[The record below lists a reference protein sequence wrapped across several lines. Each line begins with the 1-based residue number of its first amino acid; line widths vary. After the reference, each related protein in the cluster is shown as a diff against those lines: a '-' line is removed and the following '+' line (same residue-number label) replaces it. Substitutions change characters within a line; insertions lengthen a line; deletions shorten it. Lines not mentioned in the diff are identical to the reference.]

1 MTSQIGHQ
9 VASGSYLQF
18 PYIHVYFIGIKTY
31 ILSPCLVSSLFVIL
45 HPSILLQFVVLCCSL
60 LHPLLLLLPPPSSS
74 LLLPPLLPYLSSLLS
89 LLPPSLP
96 DSTTPQDAVDS
107 VMEKLQGLRKLV
119 SQVSLFINAER
130 VQLHLNSNS
139 EGSGQ
144 NILGIITEA
153 MAT

>member
-18 PYIHVYFIGIKTY
+18 PYIHVHFIGIRTY

-60 LHPLLLLLPPPSSS
+60 LLLLLPPPSSS

-119 SQVSLFINAER
+119 SQFSLFINAER